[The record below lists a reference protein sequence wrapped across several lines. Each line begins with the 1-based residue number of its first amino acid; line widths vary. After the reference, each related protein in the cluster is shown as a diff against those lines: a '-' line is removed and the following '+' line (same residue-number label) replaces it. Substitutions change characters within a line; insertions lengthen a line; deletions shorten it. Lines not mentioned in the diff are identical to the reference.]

1 MTGRCYGSDGSMVQL
16 MGVTIHWAV
25 CCCSFSAFSFL
36 PVLCCLLRFLQPL
49 QSQEFKSKN
58 VGFFF
63 IVAISFMYNC
73 PCFRKTSR
81 NIDFTTA
88 KSRLLYIVIYVK
100 FFWPFSLSYRY
111 YQDDW
116 EFLTLLVEWSNFRT
130 LCGSWVLSGDIIPE
144 GPVFSP
150 FLLREVWKHVH
161 C

>member
-1 MTGRCYGSDGSMVQL
+1 MAVMGPWSSWWESRSTGL
-16 MGVTIHWAV
+16 FAAV
-25 CCCSFSAFSFL
+25 HFL
-36 PVLCCLLRFLQPL
+36 PFPFCLSFAACCVFSNLCRV
-49 QSQEFKSKN
+49 KN
-58 VGFFF
+58 LKAKMWGFFF